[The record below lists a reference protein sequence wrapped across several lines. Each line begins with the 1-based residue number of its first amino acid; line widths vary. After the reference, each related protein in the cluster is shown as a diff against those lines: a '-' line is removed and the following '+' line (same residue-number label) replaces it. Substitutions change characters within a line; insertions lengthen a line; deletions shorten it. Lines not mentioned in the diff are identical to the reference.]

1 MVYSCI
7 HYANAPVKN
16 TVFLK
21 GTADQIADRV
31 RAEIESGALA
41 PGSQLSQLQLAERF
55 GLSRIPIREALRQLQ
70 SEGYLIYRPNKG
82 AIVSTLPTGEG
93 LAEIVEIRECL
104 ELRIM
109 EHAVRQYTP
118 AIAARASD
126 SLKAMNRASSEAA
139 VRGAHERFH
148 QVLFDAASRP
158 KMAALINDW
167 RFHYRLDKQ
176 KAFISKTRDMHRD
189 LLEHCANGDLNAVAM
204 SVRAEYEIIRRT
216 ISADALR

>member
-1 MVYSCI
+1 M
-7 HYANAPVKN
+7 
-16 TVFLK
+16 FLK
-21 GTADQIADRV
+21 GTADQIADQV

-41 PGSQLSQLQLAERF
+41 PGSQLSQVQLAERF

-82 AIVSTLPTGEG
+82 AIVATLPTAEG
-93 LAEIVEIRECL
+93 LSEIVEIRECL

-109 EHAVRQYTP
+109 EHAVRHFTP
-118 AIAARASD
+118 EIAARALE
-126 SLKAMNRASSEAA
+126 SLKEMNRASDEAA

-167 RFHYRLDKQ
+167 RFHYQLDKQ
-176 KAFISKTRDMHRD
+176 KAFISKTRDIHRS
-189 LLEHCANGDLNAVAM
+189 LLNHCANADLDAVATC
-204 SVRAEYEIIRRT
+204 VRAEYAIIRRT
-216 ISADALR
+216 ISADQS